1 MRVEVTLFY
10 KAICVF
16 ELCICK
22 LLLLLL
28 SRLRELTYRGCAHF
42 STIRM
47 AGYRMWLGYLY
58 KCFRNIIRSKIYI
71 SGIRAGKYLLSIAW

>member
-22 LLLLLL
+22 LLLLL
-28 SRLRELTYRGCAHF
+28 SRICE
-42 STIRM
+42 
-47 AGYRMWLGYLY
+47 
-58 KCFRNIIRSKIYI
+58 N
-71 SGIRAGKYLLSIAW
+71 